1 MSQRIDGKIAV
12 FICGPVRY
20 VTLVN
25 ERLET
30 VLKDYEYDCFF
41 HLWKADLGN
50 KVHKVW
56 ESDYRELFDH
66 PRAKVVVMQSP
77 YSEDDFGDSVGI
89 KSNSSSTINATMGMF
104 FSVNVLCH
112 YLKQLPDFEDYK
124 YILRLRTD
132 CAIIN
137 DDFVSLLDF
146 SPDVLTVNVH
156 TFVRKSWISDHICF
170 GSVEQFFKLWFYE
183 DMNEIYE
190 AYKAGD
196 RFPELTLVHRY
207 RKHREDVILN
217 PSIMLF
223 RDYHAVYLPPRG
235 NEPECIIDALNNVGP
250 KEFFKNPGRY
260 IDLAE
265 VDKLNN
271 DWSLRWEGT
280 EARERTDK
288 LLERCRE
295 RADELLERGN
305 VFLSSGHIATAA
317 SFFAEAYRLRP
328 NCAVEHWKGLNAV
341 YLDEIKQVAEE
352 SLTSQPDH
360 EGAEIILKCVREQIK
375 AQELFVMGVN
385 ELRSGNSSA
394 ALNCFNQIS
403 SDCMRIPDLH
413 FARATALIQLGKLY
427 SAKEAC
433 QEELRIRPEHEGA
446 KKLLERL
453 EDTVNRFAVSQ
464 RGVNQYSRD

>member
-30 VLKDYEYDCFF
+30 VLKDCEYDCFF
-41 HLWKADLGN
+41 HLWKADLSN

-66 PRAKVVVMQSP
+66 PRAKVVIMQSP
-77 YSEDDFGDSVGI
+77 YSEDDFRDSVGI
-89 KSNSSSTINATMGMF
+89 KTNSGSTINATMGMF
-104 FSVNVLCH
+104 FSVNLLCH

-156 TFVRKSWISDHICF
+156 TYIRKNWISDHICF
-170 GSVEQFFKLWFYE
+170 GSVEQFFKLWLYE
-183 DMNEIYE
+183 GMQEIYE
-190 AYKAGD
+190 AYEAGD

-207 RKHREDVILN
+207 RKHLKDVTLN

-223 RDYHAVYLPPRG
+223 RDYHAVCLPPRG
-235 NEPECIIDALNNVGP
+235 NEPKCIIDALNNAGV
-250 KEFFKNPGRY
+250 KNFFKSPAKY
-260 IDLAE
+260 VDLAE

-271 DWSLRWEGT
+271 DWNLRWEETG
-280 EARERTDK
+280 ARERANK
-288 LLERCRE
+288 LLEKCKE
-295 RADELLERGN
+295 QAGELLKRGN
-305 VFLSSGHIATAA
+305 AFLSSGHVATAA
-317 SFFAEAYRLRP
+317 SLFAEAYRLRP
-328 NCAVEHWKGLNAV
+328 NFAPEHWKGLNAV

-352 SLTSQPDH
+352 LLTSQPGH
-360 EGAEIILKCVREQIK
+360 EGAKIILKYVHEQIK
-375 AQELFVMGVN
+375 AQESFVTGVN

-394 ALNCFNQIS
+394 ALDCFNQIS
-403 SDCMRIPDLH
+403 SDCMKIPDLH
-413 FARATALIQLGKLY
+413 FARATALIQFGKLY
-427 SAKEAC
+427 SAREAC
-433 QEELRIRPEHEGA
+433 QKELKIQPEHEGA
-446 KKLLERL
+446 KKLLERM
-453 EDTVNRFAVSQ
+453 ENAINEFAVSQ
-464 RGVNQYSRD
+464 RGVD